1 MNVPKGIDAVMLGK
15 NITFKRISAD
25 AFGKAPGAV
34 INCRLD
40 MADVSNA
47 NHGQHIDIVQCSVPY
62 AGVENRIYAD
72 IRATNH
78 AGQPGHFEHAPL
90 YKNMAFV
97 RWTVDNAYSTH
108 LLGLYSPFDHIVID
122 QCTLRNTDVFF
133 AGPFRHVLIRDTLMR
148 RYHGGYF
155 DQVFDPS
162 TRAMSN
168 VHFEYRK
175 KGWGANPVDF
185 VLATE
190 GPVTFAAPSPPTGVA
205 STGSDVYIPTFVQNR
220 DQITSPYIGNKDC
233 PDYAGILRDHYYY
246 DESLLDLTWWRN

>member
-47 NHGQHIDIVQCSVPY
+47 NHGQHIDIVQCSVQY

-78 AGQPGHFEHAPL
+78 AGQPGHFEYAPV

-97 RWTVDNAYSTH
+97 RWTIDNSYTSH
-108 LLGLYSPFDHIVID
+108 LLGLYTPFEHIVID
-122 QCTLRNTDVFF
+122 GCT
-133 AGPFRHVLIRDTLMR
+133 FRGGDMMFGGTYSHVLIRDTLMW
-148 RYHGGYF
+148 RYRGGHF
-155 DQVFDPS
+155 DETFDPA
-162 TRAMSN
+162 TRIMSN
-168 VHFEYRK
+168 VHFEDRN
-175 KGWGANPVDF
+175 KGWGANPAEF
-185 VLATE
+185 VLSTQ

-205 STGSDVYIPTFVQNR
+205 SNGAGLYIPTFVQDPN
-220 DQITSPYIGNKDC
+220 QITSQYIGNRDC
-233 PDYAGILRDHYYY
+233 PDYAGTLRDHYYY